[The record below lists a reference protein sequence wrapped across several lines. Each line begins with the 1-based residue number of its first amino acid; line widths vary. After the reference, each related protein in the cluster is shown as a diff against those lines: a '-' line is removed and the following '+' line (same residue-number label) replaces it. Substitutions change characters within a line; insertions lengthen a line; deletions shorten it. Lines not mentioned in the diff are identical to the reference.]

1 MQAGRM
7 QAKDGGMMLQTIYCR
22 SVQAG
27 MALALRLLPWRQ
39 PQCLCGAGAVLRVPE
54 LLAAAGLSRPLL
66 VTGPHIA
73 ASGLLTPLCAALEAA
88 GFGWQMFCAVES
100 DPREETAERIRDA
113 YQAAGCDALLAV
125 GGGSPL
131 DAAKAAGALLARPG
145 RRLAQMYGTLRIRRP
160 LPPLCAV
167 PTTAGSGSEQTAVAG
182 LIYSVGVLVEGLPLL
197 ATAIRGF
204 LQRDVTNAMEIL
216 VSIAVLA
223 CYITGQHEL
232 AILIPVVLSVVHFL
246 EERSIMGGRD
256 AIEGLKQMQA
266 TDAVLETEDGEVTVE
281 VQALKRGDI
290 IIVRPGM
297 GLPIDGTV
305 IWGNSNIDQKS
316 LTGEPLPAA
325 VTVGDTV
332 YAGTTNLDGMIK
344 VRVEKEYQDTSFTKI
359 VSLLEE
365 AQSITVPEIRIV
377 DRFMHYYI
385 PLALIVAALTALL
398 SRNISNAI
406 AVLVVSCPCGH
417 MLVSSAPMIAA
428 LAVSTKRGILIK
440 NAKFVEQLTN
450 ITTVIFDKTGTITR
464 GELSISGFY
473 LQEAQ
478 SREELFAR
486 GGCVACSSMHP
497 ISRSL
502 MKTLEGEGIPYEE
515 GFQVRETAGKG
526 LTGTRGGEEILFGSR
541 HWIESLGYQPEDPH
555 MDTGGGPANWVVYN
569 GRVLGCLMFDDSV
582 RPEAEEVVSRLHED
596 GMEQTVLLTGDR
608 EFAARKVQRQTGID
622 QVYFHLL
629 PEEKLEHVKRLRQDA
644 HVLAVGDG
652 INDALALAE
661 ADVGI
666 AMGAMGSDV
675 AIQSADIALMNNDL
689 NNIPFV
695 MSLAR
700 STKSI
705 MYQNIGIAF
714 SVSLIMMI
722 LAAVGVIPALAGA
735 FLHNIGAFVI
745 LINSSRILRD
755 SGGEGCKKFSL
766 SGCTVSSTYS
776 MDRGIY

>member
-1 MQAGRM
+1 
-7 QAKDGGMMLQTIYCR
+7 
-22 SVQAG
+22 
-27 MALALRLLPWRQ
+27 
-39 PQCLCGAGAVLRVPE
+39 
-54 LLAAAGLSRPLL
+54 
-66 VTGPHIA
+66 
-73 ASGLLTPLCAALEAA
+73 
-88 GFGWQMFCAVES
+88 
-100 DPREETAERIRDA
+100 
-113 YQAAGCDALLAV
+113 
-125 GGGSPL
+125 
-131 DAAKAAGALLARPG
+131 
-145 RRLAQMYGTLRIRRP
+145 
-160 LPPLCAV
+160 
-167 PTTAGSGSEQTAVAG
+167 
-182 LIYSVGVLVEGLPLL
+182 
-197 ATAIRGF
+197 
-204 LQRDVTNAMEIL
+204 MEIL

-290 IIVRPGM
+290 IVVRPGM

-722 LAAVGVIPALAGA
+722 LAAVGVIPALTGA

-755 SGGEGCKKFSL
+755 SGGEG
-766 SGCTVSSTYS
+766 
-776 MDRGIY
+776 

>member
-1 MQAGRM
+1 MENLTNTAVHLLEDSQGADLTRRE
-7 QAKDGGMMLQTIYCR
+7 KRKL
-22 SVQAG
+22 SVEITTA
-27 MALALRLLPWRQ
+27 MIALV
-39 PQCLCGAGAVLRVPE
+39 C
-54 LLAAAGLSRPLL
+54 L
-66 VTGPHIA
+66 VTG
-73 ASGLLTPLCAALEAA
+73 LLYKGIFP
-88 GFGWQMFCAVES
+88 
-100 DPREETAERIRDA
+100 
-113 YQAAGCDALLAV
+113 
-125 GGGSPL
+125 
-131 DAAKAAGALLARPG
+131 
-145 RRLAQMYGTLRIRRP
+145 
-160 LPPLCAV
+160 
-167 PTTAGSGSEQTAVAG
+167 EQTAVAG

-344 VRVEKEYQDTSFTKI
+344 IRVEKEYQDTSFTKI

-502 MKTLEGEGIPYEE
+502 MKTLEGEGIPSEE

-755 SGGEGCKKFSL
+755 SGGEG
-766 SGCTVSSTYS
+766 
-776 MDRGIY
+776 

>member
-1 MQAGRM
+1 MENLTNTAVHLLEDSQGADLTRRE
-7 QAKDGGMMLQTIYCR
+7 KRKL
-22 SVQAG
+22 SVEITTA
-27 MALALRLLPWRQ
+27 MIALV
-39 PQCLCGAGAVLRVPE
+39 C
-54 LLAAAGLSRPLL
+54 L
-66 VTGPHIA
+66 VTG
-73 ASGLLTPLCAALEAA
+73 LLYKGIFP
-88 GFGWQMFCAVES
+88 
-100 DPREETAERIRDA
+100 
-113 YQAAGCDALLAV
+113 
-125 GGGSPL
+125 
-131 DAAKAAGALLARPG
+131 
-145 RRLAQMYGTLRIRRP
+145 
-160 LPPLCAV
+160 
-167 PTTAGSGSEQTAVAG
+167 EQTAVAG

-464 GELSISGFY
+464 GELSISGSY

-755 SGGEGCKKFSL
+755 SGGEG
-766 SGCTVSSTYS
+766 
-776 MDRGIY
+776 

>member
-1 MQAGRM
+1 MENLTNTAVHLLEDSQGADLTRRE
-7 QAKDGGMMLQTIYCR
+7 KRKL
-22 SVQAG
+22 SVEITTA
-27 MALALRLLPWRQ
+27 MIALV
-39 PQCLCGAGAVLRVPE
+39 C
-54 LLAAAGLSRPLL
+54 L
-66 VTGPHIA
+66 VTG
-73 ASGLLTPLCAALEAA
+73 LLYKGIFP
-88 GFGWQMFCAVES
+88 
-100 DPREETAERIRDA
+100 
-113 YQAAGCDALLAV
+113 
-125 GGGSPL
+125 
-131 DAAKAAGALLARPG
+131 
-145 RRLAQMYGTLRIRRP
+145 
-160 LPPLCAV
+160 
-167 PTTAGSGSEQTAVAG
+167 EQTAVAG

-745 LINSSRILRD
+745 LINGSRILRD
-755 SGGEGCKKFSL
+755 SGGEG
-766 SGCTVSSTYS
+766 
-776 MDRGIY
+776 

>member
-1 MQAGRM
+1 MENLTNTAVHLLEDSQGADLTRRE
-7 QAKDGGMMLQTIYCR
+7 KRKL
-22 SVQAG
+22 SVEITTA
-27 MALALRLLPWRQ
+27 MIALV
-39 PQCLCGAGAVLRVPE
+39 C
-54 LLAAAGLSRPLL
+54 L
-66 VTGPHIA
+66 VTG
-73 ASGLLTPLCAALEAA
+73 LLYKGIFP
-88 GFGWQMFCAVES
+88 
-100 DPREETAERIRDA
+100 
-113 YQAAGCDALLAV
+113 
-125 GGGSPL
+125 
-131 DAAKAAGALLARPG
+131 
-145 RRLAQMYGTLRIRRP
+145 
-160 LPPLCAV
+160 
-167 PTTAGSGSEQTAVAG
+167 EQTAVAG

-344 VRVEKEYQDTSFTKI
+344 IRVEKEYQDTSFTKI

-608 EFAARKVQRQTGID
+608 EVQRQTGID

-755 SGGEGCKKFSL
+755 SGGEG
-766 SGCTVSSTYS
+766 
-776 MDRGIY
+776 

>member
-1 MQAGRM
+1 MENLTNTAVHLLEDSQGADLTRRE
-7 QAKDGGMMLQTIYCR
+7 KRKL
-22 SVQAG
+22 SVEITTA
-27 MALALRLLPWRQ
+27 MIALV
-39 PQCLCGAGAVLRVPE
+39 C
-54 LLAAAGLSRPLL
+54 L
-66 VTGPHIA
+66 VTG
-73 ASGLLTPLCAALEAA
+73 LLYKGIFP
-88 GFGWQMFCAVES
+88 
-100 DPREETAERIRDA
+100 
-113 YQAAGCDALLAV
+113 
-125 GGGSPL
+125 
-131 DAAKAAGALLARPG
+131 
-145 RRLAQMYGTLRIRRP
+145 
-160 LPPLCAV
+160 
-167 PTTAGSGSEQTAVAG
+167 EQTAVAG

-722 LAAVGVIPALAGA
+722 LAAVGVIPALVGV

-755 SGGEGCKKFSL
+755 SGGEG
-766 SGCTVSSTYS
+766 
-776 MDRGIY
+776 

>member
-1 MQAGRM
+1 MENLTNTAVHLLEDSQGADLTRRE
-7 QAKDGGMMLQTIYCR
+7 KRKL
-22 SVQAG
+22 SVEITTA
-27 MALALRLLPWRQ
+27 MIALV
-39 PQCLCGAGAVLRVPE
+39 C
-54 LLAAAGLSRPLL
+54 L
-66 VTGPHIA
+66 VTG
-73 ASGLLTPLCAALEAA
+73 LLYKGIFP
-88 GFGWQMFCAVES
+88 
-100 DPREETAERIRDA
+100 
-113 YQAAGCDALLAV
+113 
-125 GGGSPL
+125 
-131 DAAKAAGALLARPG
+131 
-145 RRLAQMYGTLRIRRP
+145 
-160 LPPLCAV
+160 
-167 PTTAGSGSEQTAVAG
+167 EQTAVAG

-344 VRVEKEYQDTSFTKI
+344 IRVEKEYQDTSFTKI

-541 HWIESLGYQPEDPH
+541 HWIESLGYQPRGPPYGH
-555 MDTGGGPANWVVYN
+555 RRGSRQLGG
-569 GRVLGCLMFDDSV
+569 
-582 RPEAEEVVSRLHED
+582 
-596 GMEQTVLLTGDR
+596 
-608 EFAARKVQRQTGID
+608 VQW
-622 QVYFHLL
+622 
-629 PEEKLEHVKRLRQDA
+629 
-644 HVLAVGDG
+644 
-652 INDALALAE
+652 
-661 ADVGI
+661 
-666 AMGAMGSDV
+666 
-675 AIQSADIALMNNDL
+675 
-689 NNIPFV
+689 
-695 MSLAR
+695 
-700 STKSI
+700 
-705 MYQNIGIAF
+705 
-714 SVSLIMMI
+714 
-722 LAAVGVIPALAGA
+722 AGA
-735 FLHNIGAFVI
+735 GLPHV
-745 LINSSRILRD
+745 
-755 SGGEGCKKFSL
+755 
-766 SGCTVSSTYS
+766 
-776 MDRGIY
+776 

>member
-1 MQAGRM
+1 MENLTNTAVHLLEDSQGADLTRRE
-7 QAKDGGMMLQTIYCR
+7 KRKL
-22 SVQAG
+22 SVEITTA
-27 MALALRLLPWRQ
+27 MIALV
-39 PQCLCGAGAVLRVPE
+39 C
-54 LLAAAGLSRPLL
+54 L
-66 VTGPHIA
+66 VTG
-73 ASGLLTPLCAALEAA
+73 LLYKGIFP
-88 GFGWQMFCAVES
+88 
-100 DPREETAERIRDA
+100 
-113 YQAAGCDALLAV
+113 
-125 GGGSPL
+125 
-131 DAAKAAGALLARPG
+131 
-145 RRLAQMYGTLRIRRP
+145 
-160 LPPLCAV
+160 
-167 PTTAGSGSEQTAVAG
+167 EQTAVAG
-182 LIYSVGVLVEGLPLL
+182 LIFSVGVLVEGLPLL

-722 LAAVGVIPALAGA
+722 LAAVGVIPALVGA

-755 SGGEGCKKFSL
+755 SGGEG
-766 SGCTVSSTYS
+766 
-776 MDRGIY
+776 

>member
-1 MQAGRM
+1 MEG
-7 QAKDGGMMLQTIYCR
+7 IF
-22 SVQAG
+22 
-27 MALALRLLPWRQ
+27 P
-39 PQCLCGAGAVLRVPE
+39 
-54 LLAAAGLSRPLL
+54 
-66 VTGPHIA
+66 
-73 ASGLLTPLCAALEAA
+73 
-88 GFGWQMFCAVES
+88 
-100 DPREETAERIRDA
+100 
-113 YQAAGCDALLAV
+113 
-125 GGGSPL
+125 
-131 DAAKAAGALLARPG
+131 
-145 RRLAQMYGTLRIRRP
+145 
-160 LPPLCAV
+160 
-167 PTTAGSGSEQTAVAG
+167 EQTAVAG

-755 SGGEGCKKFSL
+755 SGGEG
-766 SGCTVSSTYS
+766 
-776 MDRGIY
+776 

>member
-1 MQAGRM
+1 MENLTNTAVHLLEDSQGADLTRRE
-7 QAKDGGMMLQTIYCR
+7 KRKL
-22 SVQAG
+22 SVEITTA
-27 MALALRLLPWRQ
+27 MIALV
-39 PQCLCGAGAVLRVPE
+39 C
-54 LLAAAGLSRPLL
+54 L
-66 VTGPHIA
+66 VTG
-73 ASGLLTPLCAALEAA
+73 LLYKGIFP
-88 GFGWQMFCAVES
+88 
-100 DPREETAERIRDA
+100 
-113 YQAAGCDALLAV
+113 
-125 GGGSPL
+125 
-131 DAAKAAGALLARPG
+131 
-145 RRLAQMYGTLRIRRP
+145 
-160 LPPLCAV
+160 
-167 PTTAGSGSEQTAVAG
+167 EQTAVAG

-216 VSIAVLA
+216 VSIAVLT

-755 SGGEGCKKFSL
+755 SGGEG
-766 SGCTVSSTYS
+766 
-776 MDRGIY
+776 

>member
-1 MQAGRM
+1 MENLTNTAVHLLEDSQGADLTRRE
-7 QAKDGGMMLQTIYCR
+7 KRKL
-22 SVQAG
+22 SVEITTA
-27 MALALRLLPWRQ
+27 MIALV
-39 PQCLCGAGAVLRVPE
+39 C
-54 LLAAAGLSRPLL
+54 L
-66 VTGPHIA
+66 VTG
-73 ASGLLTPLCAALEAA
+73 LLYKGIFP
-88 GFGWQMFCAVES
+88 
-100 DPREETAERIRDA
+100 
-113 YQAAGCDALLAV
+113 
-125 GGGSPL
+125 
-131 DAAKAAGALLARPG
+131 
-145 RRLAQMYGTLRIRRP
+145 
-160 LPPLCAV
+160 
-167 PTTAGSGSEQTAVAG
+167 EQTAVAG

-541 HWIESLGYQPEDPH
+541 HWIESLGYQPGGPH

-755 SGGEGCKKFSL
+755 SGGEG
-766 SGCTVSSTYS
+766 
-776 MDRGIY
+776 

>member
-1 MQAGRM
+1 MENLTNTAVHLLEDSQGADLTRRE
-7 QAKDGGMMLQTIYCR
+7 KRKL
-22 SVQAG
+22 SVEITTA
-27 MALALRLLPWRQ
+27 MIALV
-39 PQCLCGAGAVLRVPE
+39 C
-54 LLAAAGLSRPLL
+54 L
-66 VTGPHIA
+66 VTG
-73 ASGLLTPLCAALEAA
+73 LLYKGIFP
-88 GFGWQMFCAVES
+88 
-100 DPREETAERIRDA
+100 
-113 YQAAGCDALLAV
+113 
-125 GGGSPL
+125 
-131 DAAKAAGALLARPG
+131 
-145 RRLAQMYGTLRIRRP
+145 
-160 LPPLCAV
+160 
-167 PTTAGSGSEQTAVAG
+167 EQTAVAG

-569 GRVLGCLMFDDSV
+569 GRVLGCLMCDDSV

-722 LAAVGVIPALAGA
+722 LAAVGVIPALVGA

-755 SGGEGCKKFSL
+755 SGGEG
-766 SGCTVSSTYS
+766 
-776 MDRGIY
+776 

>member
-1 MQAGRM
+1 MENLTNTAVHLLEDSQGADLTRRE
-7 QAKDGGMMLQTIYCR
+7 KRKL
-22 SVQAG
+22 SVEITTA
-27 MALALRLLPWRQ
+27 MIALV
-39 PQCLCGAGAVLRVPE
+39 C
-54 LLAAAGLSRPLL
+54 L
-66 VTGPHIA
+66 VTG
-73 ASGLLTPLCAALEAA
+73 LLYKGIFP
-88 GFGWQMFCAVES
+88 
-100 DPREETAERIRDA
+100 
-113 YQAAGCDALLAV
+113 
-125 GGGSPL
+125 
-131 DAAKAAGALLARPG
+131 
-145 RRLAQMYGTLRIRRP
+145 
-160 LPPLCAV
+160 
-167 PTTAGSGSEQTAVAG
+167 EQTAVAG

-385 PLALIVAALTALL
+385 PLALIVAAFTALL

-700 STKSI
+700 STKNI
-705 MYQNIGIAF
+705 IYQNIGIAF

-755 SGGEGCKKFSL
+755 SGGEG
-766 SGCTVSSTYS
+766 
-776 MDRGIY
+776 

>member
-1 MQAGRM
+1 MENLTNTAVHLLEDSQGADLTRRE
-7 QAKDGGMMLQTIYCR
+7 KRKL
-22 SVQAG
+22 SVEITTA
-27 MALALRLLPWRQ
+27 MIALV
-39 PQCLCGAGAVLRVPE
+39 C
-54 LLAAAGLSRPLL
+54 L
-66 VTGPHIA
+66 VTG
-73 ASGLLTPLCAALEAA
+73 LLYKGIFP
-88 GFGWQMFCAVES
+88 
-100 DPREETAERIRDA
+100 
-113 YQAAGCDALLAV
+113 
-125 GGGSPL
+125 
-131 DAAKAAGALLARPG
+131 
-145 RRLAQMYGTLRIRRP
+145 
-160 LPPLCAV
+160 
-167 PTTAGSGSEQTAVAG
+167 EQTAVAG

-629 PEEKLEHVKRLRQDA
+629 PEEKLEHVKRCL
-644 HVLAVGDG
+644 
-652 INDALALAE
+652 
-661 ADVGI
+661 
-666 AMGAMGSDV
+666 SST
-675 AIQSADIALMNNDL
+675 IQL
-689 NNIPFV
+689 N
-695 MSLAR
+695 
-700 STKSI
+700 
-705 MYQNIGIAF
+705 
-714 SVSLIMMI
+714 
-722 LAAVGVIPALAGA
+722 
-735 FLHNIGAFVI
+735 
-745 LINSSRILRD
+745 
-755 SGGEGCKKFSL
+755 FSL
-766 SGCTVSSTYS
+766 FPLRSSLKRLRLSAYW
-776 MDRGIY
+776 

>member
-1 MQAGRM
+1 MENLTNTAVHLLEDSQGADLTRRE
-7 QAKDGGMMLQTIYCR
+7 KRKL
-22 SVQAG
+22 SVEITTA
-27 MALALRLLPWRQ
+27 MIALV
-39 PQCLCGAGAVLRVPE
+39 C
-54 LLAAAGLSRPLL
+54 L
-66 VTGPHIA
+66 VTG
-73 ASGLLTPLCAALEAA
+73 LLYKGIFP
-88 GFGWQMFCAVES
+88 
-100 DPREETAERIRDA
+100 
-113 YQAAGCDALLAV
+113 
-125 GGGSPL
+125 
-131 DAAKAAGALLARPG
+131 
-145 RRLAQMYGTLRIRRP
+145 
-160 LPPLCAV
+160 
-167 PTTAGSGSEQTAVAG
+167 EQTAVAG

-644 HVLAVGDG
+644 HVLAVGG
-652 INDALALAE
+652 P
-661 ADVGI
+661 GR
-666 AMGAMGSDV
+666 GGRGHCHGSHG
-675 AIQSADIALMNNDL
+675 L
-689 NNIPFV
+689 
-695 MSLAR
+695 
-700 STKSI
+700 
-705 MYQNIGIAF
+705 
-714 SVSLIMMI
+714 
-722 LAAVGVIPALAGA
+722 
-735 FLHNIGAFVI
+735 
-745 LINSSRILRD
+745 
-755 SGGEGCKKFSL
+755 
-766 SGCTVSSTYS
+766 
-776 MDRGIY
+776 

>member
-1 MQAGRM
+1 MENLTNTAVHLLEDSQGADLTRRE
-7 QAKDGGMMLQTIYCR
+7 KRKL
-22 SVQAG
+22 SVEITTA
-27 MALALRLLPWRQ
+27 MIALV
-39 PQCLCGAGAVLRVPE
+39 C
-54 LLAAAGLSRPLL
+54 L
-66 VTGPHIA
+66 VTG
-73 ASGLLTPLCAALEAA
+73 LLYKGIFP
-88 GFGWQMFCAVES
+88 
-100 DPREETAERIRDA
+100 
-113 YQAAGCDALLAV
+113 
-125 GGGSPL
+125 
-131 DAAKAAGALLARPG
+131 
-145 RRLAQMYGTLRIRRP
+145 
-160 LPPLCAV
+160 
-167 PTTAGSGSEQTAVAG
+167 EQTAVAG

-344 VRVEKEYQDTSFTKI
+344 IRVEKEYQDTSFTKI

-417 MLVSSAPMIAA
+417 MLVSSAPIIAA

-755 SGGEGCKKFSL
+755 SGGEG
-766 SGCTVSSTYS
+766 
-776 MDRGIY
+776 

>member
-1 MQAGRM
+1 MENLTNTAVHLLEDSQGADLTRRE
-7 QAKDGGMMLQTIYCR
+7 KRKL
-22 SVQAG
+22 SVEITTA
-27 MALALRLLPWRQ
+27 MIALV
-39 PQCLCGAGAVLRVPE
+39 C
-54 LLAAAGLSRPLL
+54 L
-66 VTGPHIA
+66 VTG
-73 ASGLLTPLCAALEAA
+73 LLYKGIFP
-88 GFGWQMFCAVES
+88 
-100 DPREETAERIRDA
+100 
-113 YQAAGCDALLAV
+113 
-125 GGGSPL
+125 
-131 DAAKAAGALLARPG
+131 
-145 RRLAQMYGTLRIRRP
+145 
-160 LPPLCAV
+160 
-167 PTTAGSGSEQTAVAG
+167 EQTAVAG

-344 VRVEKEYQDTSFTKI
+344 IRVEKEYQDTSFTKI

-675 AIQSADIALMNNDL
+675 AIQSADIALMNNDP

-695 MSLAR
+695 TPPPR
-700 STKSI
+700 TTKSI

-755 SGGEGCKKFSL
+755 SGGEG
-766 SGCTVSSTYS
+766 
-776 MDRGIY
+776 

>member
-1 MQAGRM
+1 MENLTNTAVHLLEDSQGADLTRRE
-7 QAKDGGMMLQTIYCR
+7 KRKL
-22 SVQAG
+22 SVEITTA
-27 MALALRLLPWRQ
+27 MIALV
-39 PQCLCGAGAVLRVPE
+39 C
-54 LLAAAGLSRPLL
+54 L
-66 VTGPHIA
+66 VTG
-73 ASGLLTPLCAALEAA
+73 LLYKGIFP
-88 GFGWQMFCAVES
+88 
-100 DPREETAERIRDA
+100 
-113 YQAAGCDALLAV
+113 
-125 GGGSPL
+125 
-131 DAAKAAGALLARPG
+131 
-145 RRLAQMYGTLRIRRP
+145 
-160 LPPLCAV
+160 
-167 PTTAGSGSEQTAVAG
+167 EQTAVAG

-473 LQEAQ
+473 LEEAL

-755 SGGEGCKKFSL
+755 SGGEG
-766 SGCTVSSTYS
+766 
-776 MDRGIY
+776 

>member
-1 MQAGRM
+1 MENLTNTAVHLLEDSQGADLTRRE
-7 QAKDGGMMLQTIYCR
+7 KRKL
-22 SVQAG
+22 SVEITTA
-27 MALALRLLPWRQ
+27 MIALV
-39 PQCLCGAGAVLRVPE
+39 C
-54 LLAAAGLSRPLL
+54 L
-66 VTGPHIA
+66 VTG
-73 ASGLLTPLCAALEAA
+73 LLYKGIFP
-88 GFGWQMFCAVES
+88 
-100 DPREETAERIRDA
+100 
-113 YQAAGCDALLAV
+113 
-125 GGGSPL
+125 
-131 DAAKAAGALLARPG
+131 
-145 RRLAQMYGTLRIRRP
+145 
-160 LPPLCAV
+160 
-167 PTTAGSGSEQTAVAG
+167 EQTAVAG

-515 GFQVRETAGKG
+515 GVQVRETAGKG

-755 SGGEGCKKFSL
+755 SGGEG
-766 SGCTVSSTYS
+766 
-776 MDRGIY
+776 

>member
-1 MQAGRM
+1 MENLTNTAVHLLEDSQGADLTRRE
-7 QAKDGGMMLQTIYCR
+7 KRKL
-22 SVQAG
+22 SVEITTA
-27 MALALRLLPWRQ
+27 MIALV
-39 PQCLCGAGAVLRVPE
+39 C
-54 LLAAAGLSRPLL
+54 L
-66 VTGPHIA
+66 VTG
-73 ASGLLTPLCAALEAA
+73 LLYKGIFP
-88 GFGWQMFCAVES
+88 
-100 DPREETAERIRDA
+100 
-113 YQAAGCDALLAV
+113 
-125 GGGSPL
+125 
-131 DAAKAAGALLARPG
+131 
-145 RRLAQMYGTLRIRRP
+145 
-160 LPPLCAV
+160 
-167 PTTAGSGSEQTAVAG
+167 EQTAVAG

-722 LAAVGVIPALAGA
+722 LAAVGVIPTLAGA

-755 SGGEGCKKFSL
+755 SGGEG
-766 SGCTVSSTYS
+766 
-776 MDRGIY
+776 

>member
-1 MQAGRM
+1 MENLTNTAVHLLEDSQGADLTRRE
-7 QAKDGGMMLQTIYCR
+7 KRKL
-22 SVQAG
+22 SVEITTA
-27 MALALRLLPWRQ
+27 MIALV
-39 PQCLCGAGAVLRVPE
+39 C
-54 LLAAAGLSRPLL
+54 L
-66 VTGPHIA
+66 VTG
-73 ASGLLTPLCAALEAA
+73 LLYKGIFP
-88 GFGWQMFCAVES
+88 
-100 DPREETAERIRDA
+100 
-113 YQAAGCDALLAV
+113 
-125 GGGSPL
+125 
-131 DAAKAAGALLARPG
+131 
-145 RRLAQMYGTLRIRRP
+145 
-160 LPPLCAV
+160 
-167 PTTAGSGSEQTAVAG
+167 EQTAVAG

-316 LTGEPLPAA
+316 LTGEHLPAA

-344 VRVEKEYQDTSFTKI
+344 IRVEKEYQDTSFTKI

-714 SVSLIMMI
+714 SVSLIMII

-755 SGGEGCKKFSL
+755 SGGEG
-766 SGCTVSSTYS
+766 
-776 MDRGIY
+776 

>member
-1 MQAGRM
+1 MENLTNTAVHLLEDSQGADLTRRE
-7 QAKDGGMMLQTIYCR
+7 KRKL
-22 SVQAG
+22 SVEITTA
-27 MALALRLLPWRQ
+27 MIALV
-39 PQCLCGAGAVLRVPE
+39 C
-54 LLAAAGLSRPLL
+54 L
-66 VTGPHIA
+66 VTG
-73 ASGLLTPLCAALEAA
+73 LLYKGIFP
-88 GFGWQMFCAVES
+88 
-100 DPREETAERIRDA
+100 
-113 YQAAGCDALLAV
+113 
-125 GGGSPL
+125 
-131 DAAKAAGALLARPG
+131 
-145 RRLAQMYGTLRIRRP
+145 
-160 LPPLCAV
+160 
-167 PTTAGSGSEQTAVAG
+167 EQTAVAG

-266 TDAVLETEDGEVTVE
+266 TDAVLETEDGVVTVE

-344 VRVEKEYQDTSFTKI
+344 IRVEKEYQDTSFTKI

-755 SGGEGCKKFSL
+755 SGGEG
-766 SGCTVSSTYS
+766 
-776 MDRGIY
+776 

>member
-1 MQAGRM
+1 MENLTNTAVHLLEDSQGADLTRRE
-7 QAKDGGMMLQTIYCR
+7 KRKL
-22 SVQAG
+22 SVEITTA
-27 MALALRLLPWRQ
+27 MIALV
-39 PQCLCGAGAVLRVPE
+39 C
-54 LLAAAGLSRPLL
+54 L
-66 VTGPHIA
+66 VTG
-73 ASGLLTPLCAALEAA
+73 LLYKGIFP
-88 GFGWQMFCAVES
+88 
-100 DPREETAERIRDA
+100 
-113 YQAAGCDALLAV
+113 
-125 GGGSPL
+125 
-131 DAAKAAGALLARPG
+131 
-145 RRLAQMYGTLRIRRP
+145 
-160 LPPLCAV
+160 
-167 PTTAGSGSEQTAVAG
+167 EQTAVAG

-596 GMEQTVLLTGDR
+596 GMEQTVLLTGER

-755 SGGEGCKKFSL
+755 SGGEG
-766 SGCTVSSTYS
+766 
-776 MDRGIY
+776 

>member
-1 MQAGRM
+1 MENLTNTAVHLLEDSQGADLTRRE
-7 QAKDGGMMLQTIYCR
+7 KRKL
-22 SVQAG
+22 SVEITTA
-27 MALALRLLPWRQ
+27 MIALV
-39 PQCLCGAGAVLRVPE
+39 C
-54 LLAAAGLSRPLL
+54 L
-66 VTGPHIA
+66 VTG
-73 ASGLLTPLCAALEAA
+73 LLYKGIFP
-88 GFGWQMFCAVES
+88 
-100 DPREETAERIRDA
+100 
-113 YQAAGCDALLAV
+113 
-125 GGGSPL
+125 
-131 DAAKAAGALLARPG
+131 
-145 RRLAQMYGTLRIRRP
+145 
-160 LPPLCAV
+160 
-167 PTTAGSGSEQTAVAG
+167 EQTAVAG

-246 EERSIMGGRD
+246 EERSIMEGRD

-344 VRVEKEYQDTSFTKI
+344 IRVEKEYQDTSFTKI

-755 SGGEGCKKFSL
+755 SGGEG
-766 SGCTVSSTYS
+766 
-776 MDRGIY
+776 

>member
-1 MQAGRM
+1 MENLTNTAVHLLEDSQGADLTRRE
-7 QAKDGGMMLQTIYCR
+7 KRKL
-22 SVQAG
+22 SVEITTA
-27 MALALRLLPWRQ
+27 MIALV
-39 PQCLCGAGAVLRVPE
+39 C
-54 LLAAAGLSRPLL
+54 L
-66 VTGPHIA
+66 VTG
-73 ASGLLTPLCAALEAA
+73 LLYKGIFP
-88 GFGWQMFCAVES
+88 
-100 DPREETAERIRDA
+100 
-113 YQAAGCDALLAV
+113 
-125 GGGSPL
+125 
-131 DAAKAAGALLARPG
+131 
-145 RRLAQMYGTLRIRRP
+145 
-160 LPPLCAV
+160 
-167 PTTAGSGSEQTAVAG
+167 EQTAVAG

-344 VRVEKEYQDTSFTKI
+344 IRVEKEYQDTSFTKI

-555 MDTGGGPANWVVYN
+555 MDTGGGPANGVVYN

-755 SGGEGCKKFSL
+755 SGGEG
-766 SGCTVSSTYS
+766 
-776 MDRGIY
+776 

>member
-1 MQAGRM
+1 MENLTNTAVHLLEDSQGADLTRRE
-7 QAKDGGMMLQTIYCR
+7 KRKL
-22 SVQAG
+22 SVEITTA
-27 MALALRLLPWRQ
+27 MIALV
-39 PQCLCGAGAVLRVPE
+39 C
-54 LLAAAGLSRPLL
+54 L
-66 VTGPHIA
+66 VTG
-73 ASGLLTPLCAALEAA
+73 LLYKGIFP
-88 GFGWQMFCAVES
+88 
-100 DPREETAERIRDA
+100 
-113 YQAAGCDALLAV
+113 
-125 GGGSPL
+125 
-131 DAAKAAGALLARPG
+131 
-145 RRLAQMYGTLRIRRP
+145 
-160 LPPLCAV
+160 
-167 PTTAGSGSEQTAVAG
+167 EQTAVAG

-722 LAAVGVIPALAGA
+722 LAAVGVIPALVGA

-755 SGGEGCKKFSL
+755 SVGEG
-766 SGCTVSSTYS
+766 
-776 MDRGIY
+776 

>member
-1 MQAGRM
+1 MENLTNTAVHLLEDSQGADLTRRE
-7 QAKDGGMMLQTIYCR
+7 KRKL
-22 SVQAG
+22 SVEITTA
-27 MALALRLLPWRQ
+27 MIALV
-39 PQCLCGAGAVLRVPE
+39 C
-54 LLAAAGLSRPLL
+54 L
-66 VTGPHIA
+66 VTG
-73 ASGLLTPLCAALEAA
+73 LLYKGIFP
-88 GFGWQMFCAVES
+88 
-100 DPREETAERIRDA
+100 
-113 YQAAGCDALLAV
+113 
-125 GGGSPL
+125 
-131 DAAKAAGALLARPG
+131 
-145 RRLAQMYGTLRIRRP
+145 
-160 LPPLCAV
+160 
-167 PTTAGSGSEQTAVAG
+167 EQTAVAG

-689 NNIPFV
+689 NNIPCV

-755 SGGEGCKKFSL
+755 SGGEG
-766 SGCTVSSTYS
+766 
-776 MDRGIY
+776 

>member
-1 MQAGRM
+1 MENLTNTAVHLLEDSQGADLTRRE
-7 QAKDGGMMLQTIYCR
+7 KRKL
-22 SVQAG
+22 SVEITTA
-27 MALALRLLPWRQ
+27 MIALV
-39 PQCLCGAGAVLRVPE
+39 C
-54 LLAAAGLSRPLL
+54 L
-66 VTGPHIA
+66 VTG
-73 ASGLLTPLCAALEAA
+73 LLYKGIFP
-88 GFGWQMFCAVES
+88 
-100 DPREETAERIRDA
+100 
-113 YQAAGCDALLAV
+113 
-125 GGGSPL
+125 
-131 DAAKAAGALLARPG
+131 
-145 RRLAQMYGTLRIRRP
+145 
-160 LPPLCAV
+160 
-167 PTTAGSGSEQTAVAG
+167 EQTAVAG

-705 MYQNIGIAF
+705 MYQNIGIAV

-755 SGGEGCKKFSL
+755 SGGEG
-766 SGCTVSSTYS
+766 
-776 MDRGIY
+776 

>member
-1 MQAGRM
+1 MENLTNTAVHLLEDSQGADLTRRE
-7 QAKDGGMMLQTIYCR
+7 KRKL
-22 SVQAG
+22 SVEITTA
-27 MALALRLLPWRQ
+27 MIALV
-39 PQCLCGAGAVLRVPE
+39 C
-54 LLAAAGLSRPLL
+54 L
-66 VTGPHIA
+66 VTG
-73 ASGLLTPLCAALEAA
+73 LLYKGIFP
-88 GFGWQMFCAVES
+88 
-100 DPREETAERIRDA
+100 
-113 YQAAGCDALLAV
+113 
-125 GGGSPL
+125 
-131 DAAKAAGALLARPG
+131 
-145 RRLAQMYGTLRIRRP
+145 
-160 LPPLCAV
+160 
-167 PTTAGSGSEQTAVAG
+167 EQTAVAG

-385 PLALIVAALTALL
+385 PLALVVAALTALL

-755 SGGEGCKKFSL
+755 SGGEG
-766 SGCTVSSTYS
+766 
-776 MDRGIY
+776 

>member
-1 MQAGRM
+1 MENLTNTAVHLLEDSQGADLTRRE
-7 QAKDGGMMLQTIYCR
+7 KRKL
-22 SVQAG
+22 SVEITTA
-27 MALALRLLPWRQ
+27 MIALV
-39 PQCLCGAGAVLRVPE
+39 C
-54 LLAAAGLSRPLL
+54 L
-66 VTGPHIA
+66 VTG
-73 ASGLLTPLCAALEAA
+73 LLYKGIFP
-88 GFGWQMFCAVES
+88 
-100 DPREETAERIRDA
+100 
-113 YQAAGCDALLAV
+113 
-125 GGGSPL
+125 
-131 DAAKAAGALLARPG
+131 
-145 RRLAQMYGTLRIRRP
+145 
-160 LPPLCAV
+160 
-167 PTTAGSGSEQTAVAG
+167 EQTAVAG

-714 SVSLIMMI
+714 SVSLIMII
-722 LAAVGVIPALAGA
+722 LAAVGVIPALVGA

-755 SGGEGCKKFSL
+755 SGGEG
-766 SGCTVSSTYS
+766 
-776 MDRGIY
+776 

>member
-1 MQAGRM
+1 MENLTNTAVHLLEDSQGADLTRRE
-7 QAKDGGMMLQTIYCR
+7 KRKL
-22 SVQAG
+22 SVEITTA
-27 MALALRLLPWRQ
+27 MIALV
-39 PQCLCGAGAVLRVPE
+39 C
-54 LLAAAGLSRPLL
+54 L
-66 VTGPHIA
+66 VTG
-73 ASGLLTPLCAALEAA
+73 LLYKEIFP
-88 GFGWQMFCAVES
+88 
-100 DPREETAERIRDA
+100 
-113 YQAAGCDALLAV
+113 
-125 GGGSPL
+125 
-131 DAAKAAGALLARPG
+131 
-145 RRLAQMYGTLRIRRP
+145 
-160 LPPLCAV
+160 
-167 PTTAGSGSEQTAVAG
+167 EQTAVAG

-755 SGGEGCKKFSL
+755 SGGEG
-766 SGCTVSSTYS
+766 
-776 MDRGIY
+776 

>member
-1 MQAGRM
+1 M
-7 QAKDGGMMLQTIYCR
+7 
-22 SVQAG
+22 
-27 MALALRLLPWRQ
+27 
-39 PQCLCGAGAVLRVPE
+39 
-54 LLAAAGLSRPLL
+54 
-66 VTGPHIA
+66 
-73 ASGLLTPLCAALEAA
+73 
-88 GFGWQMFCAVES
+88 
-100 DPREETAERIRDA
+100 
-113 YQAAGCDALLAV
+113 
-125 GGGSPL
+125 
-131 DAAKAAGALLARPG
+131 
-145 RRLAQMYGTLRIRRP
+145 
-160 LPPLCAV
+160 
-167 PTTAGSGSEQTAVAG
+167 AG

-344 VRVEKEYQDTSFTKI
+344 IRVEKEYQDTSFTKI

-755 SGGEGCKKFSL
+755 SGGEG
-766 SGCTVSSTYS
+766 
-776 MDRGIY
+776 

>member
-1 MQAGRM
+1 MENLTNTAVHLLEDSQGADLTRRE
-7 QAKDGGMMLQTIYCR
+7 KRKL
-22 SVQAG
+22 SVEITTA
-27 MALALRLLPWRQ
+27 MIALV
-39 PQCLCGAGAVLRVPE
+39 C
-54 LLAAAGLSRPLL
+54 L
-66 VTGPHIA
+66 VTG
-73 ASGLLTPLCAALEAA
+73 LLSKGIFP
-88 GFGWQMFCAVES
+88 
-100 DPREETAERIRDA
+100 
-113 YQAAGCDALLAV
+113 
-125 GGGSPL
+125 
-131 DAAKAAGALLARPG
+131 
-145 RRLAQMYGTLRIRRP
+145 
-160 LPPLCAV
+160 
-167 PTTAGSGSEQTAVAG
+167 EQTAVAG

-755 SGGEGCKKFSL
+755 SGGEG
-766 SGCTVSSTYS
+766 
-776 MDRGIY
+776 

>member
-1 MQAGRM
+1 MENLTNTAVHLLEDSQGADLTRRE
-7 QAKDGGMMLQTIYCR
+7 KRKL
-22 SVQAG
+22 SVEITTA
-27 MALALRLLPWRQ
+27 MIALV
-39 PQCLCGAGAVLRVPE
+39 C
-54 LLAAAGLSRPLL
+54 L
-66 VTGPHIA
+66 VTG
-73 ASGLLTPLCAALEAA
+73 LLYKGIFP
-88 GFGWQMFCAVES
+88 
-100 DPREETAERIRDA
+100 
-113 YQAAGCDALLAV
+113 
-125 GGGSPL
+125 
-131 DAAKAAGALLARPG
+131 
-145 RRLAQMYGTLRIRRP
+145 
-160 LPPLCAV
+160 
-167 PTTAGSGSEQTAVAG
+167 EQTAVAG
-182 LIYSVGVLVEGLPLL
+182 RIYSVGVLVEGLPLL

-689 NNIPFV
+689 NNIPLSCPWPGAPRASCIRTSASPSPSA
-695 MSLAR
+695 SL
-700 STKSI
+700 
-705 MYQNIGIAF
+705 
-714 SVSLIMMI
+714 
-722 LAAVGVIPALAGA
+722 
-735 FLHNIGAFVI
+735 
-745 LINSSRILRD
+745 
-755 SGGEGCKKFSL
+755 
-766 SGCTVSSTYS
+766 
-776 MDRGIY
+776 

>member
-1 MQAGRM
+1 MENLTNTAVHLLEDSQGADLTRRE
-7 QAKDGGMMLQTIYCR
+7 KRKL
-22 SVQAG
+22 SVEITTA
-27 MALALRLLPWRQ
+27 MIALV
-39 PQCLCGAGAVLRVPE
+39 C
-54 LLAAAGLSRPLL
+54 L
-66 VTGPHIA
+66 VTG
-73 ASGLLTPLCAALEAA
+73 LLYKGIFP
-88 GFGWQMFCAVES
+88 
-100 DPREETAERIRDA
+100 
-113 YQAAGCDALLAV
+113 
-125 GGGSPL
+125 
-131 DAAKAAGALLARPG
+131 
-145 RRLAQMYGTLRIRRP
+145 
-160 LPPLCAV
+160 
-167 PTTAGSGSEQTAVAG
+167 EQTAVAG

-290 IIVRPGM
+290 IVVRPGM

-714 SVSLIMMI
+714 SVSLIIMI

-755 SGGEGCKKFSL
+755 SGGEG
-766 SGCTVSSTYS
+766 
-776 MDRGIY
+776 